1 MAESLIDA
9 SFGGNTESSR
19 IVVGS
24 LGKPHGLKGEVVLLT
39 GSGDLSQFVKGTKFL
54 TQAGDE
60 LVVRTFRD
68 HSGVPMISFEGITFR
83 DQCEVLR
90 GVQLT
95 VASGERRDLPDD
107 EYWTEDLVGLDVVD
121 DLGQKVGVVA
131 GAIFGSAQDR
141 LAIDTGESVSEVPFV
156 ETFFP
161 SVDLTSRRITIAPI
175 EGLL

>member
-1 MAESLIDA
+1 
-9 SFGGNTESSR
+9 
-19 IVVGS
+19 
-24 LGKPHGLKGEVVLLT
+24 
-39 GSGDLSQFVKGTKFL
+39 
-54 TQAGDE
+54 
-60 LVVRTFRD
+60 
-68 HSGVPMISFEGITFR
+68 MISFEGITFR

-121 DLGQKVGVVA
+121 DLGRKVGVVA